1 MGYTNSRSGRVES
14 FLHEQGI
21 GYKPTS
27 GDELILDEC
36 PFCGK
41 SGHLY
46 MNRITGAYSCKHGKC
61 MEEGSFTDFQHQI
74 GAILDIS
81 GGIAQNQ
88 FYQEVSLDT
97 QMYTLNCH
105 KVLMSRPD
113 LVQALC
119 EWWSISPEAVVR
131 AQLGIGQRKNDDRWW
146 LVIPI
151 IAGGVLVN
159 VKYRTWIGYE
169 KDFAREFGGGS
180 ALYNIDAVS
189 KMPDDYIIVC
199 MTENTPVN
207 TARGVVKAK
216 DVTMADRLYSHTGQ
230 FKPLEKIHVNNYT
243 GTVTKIRTSHSVA
256 ELEMTAEH
264 PVLVCDVAS
273 CTYPSWKLRCKP
285 NCARRDRYATLMCQ
299 RDYPLAWRNA
309 ADLRGDE
316 FVVFPINRQE
326 TLQTPAG
333 YSLPIEYLTDE
344 NFWFLMGLFV
354 GDGTVRRSNK
364 GTPTGVTIYGGTEK
378 KNYNIER
385 LQQFCDKYGKH
396 HGFYR
401 HKARDVWGFSI
412 SSVKLGAF
420 FADFYDEN
428 KEKCLPT
435 WVETAPL
442 HLQQA
447 LVQGYFAADG
457 CLHKNKNG
465 NDIRITSTSLGLLSA
480 MQRIILR
487 FDILVSIEHCKQKP
501 SIAKFGD
508 REYVAKPLYN
518 LRGGCDLAEIL
529 NVAITREHK
538 PAFSPHYF
546 IINDCLFVPIKK
558 LERKEVVDSPV
569 YNVTVQQEH
578 TLTTG
583 LITHHNCEG
592 EKDAITLLDMGFS
605 SVVGNSGGAG
615 TFKGEW
621 YQMLERFKMIYLAY
635 DGDVAGDKGMRK
647 QVARFGYERSKKIP
661 IPPEHD
667 INDLRKEGCTKE
679 QFEELLERAQWF
691 ELPGVITMST
701 AFDELHDRIEQG
713 GNIASILT
721 PWPKVNAIFGG
732 GLFDGT
738 LTTLIGPPKTMK
750 TAVITAI
757 AEHNAKRGYPGLLI
771 ELEMMPAELAKRDVS
786 RIMHIPFGMI
796 DPLDVTLTKLAQY
809 GMPLYLTRPGRQR
822 LNWRQCLET
831 IRAAWKRY
839 GITFAIIDH
848 VHFLIRNVQDK
859 TAELGII
866 FQELALLSKELDI
879 PIIALAQPNKSQDDR
894 VRNTYNDVGWT
905 NAAATDSDLI
915 VVLHRFRSDRIPK
928 ENKEELTL
936 IQSMLGREL
945 DRDQESFSPII
956 HMHVDAGRA
965 TTGGHAQLWADPNY
979 FSITEISGYMN
990 ATPANMNKNDP
1001 IKPLD
1006 NNGLVLL

>member
-1 MGYTNSRSGRVES
+1 M
-14 FLHEQGI
+14 
-21 GYKPTS
+21 
-27 GDELILDEC
+27 
-36 PFCGK
+36 
-41 SGHLY
+41 
-46 MNRITGAYSCKHGKC
+46 
-61 MEEGSFTDFQHQI
+61 
-74 GAILDIS
+74 
-81 GGIAQNQ
+81 
-88 FYQEVSLDT
+88 
-97 QMYTLNCH
+97 
-105 KVLMSRPD
+105 
-113 LVQALC
+113 
-119 EWWSISPEAVVR
+119 
-131 AQLGIGQRKNDDRWW
+131 
-146 LVIPI
+146 VIPI

-180 ALYNIDAVS
+180 ALYNIDAIP
-189 KMPDDYIIVC
+189 KMSNDY
-199 MTENTPVN
+199 
-207 TARGVVKAK
+207 VV
-216 DVTMADRLYSHTGQ
+216 
-230 FKPLEKIHVNNYT
+230 
-243 GTVTKIRTSHSVA
+243 
-256 ELEMTAEH
+256 
-264 PVLVCDVAS
+264 
-273 CTYPSWKLRCKP
+273 
-285 NCARRDRYATLMCQ
+285 
-299 RDYPLAWRNA
+299 
-309 ADLRGDE
+309 
-316 FVVFPINRQE
+316 
-326 TLQTPAG
+326 
-333 YSLPIEYLTDE
+333 
-344 NFWFLMGLFV
+344 
-354 GDGTVRRSNK
+354 
-364 GTPTGVTIYGGTEK
+364 
-378 KNYNIER
+378 
-385 LQQFCDKYGKH
+385 
-396 HGFYR
+396 
-401 HKARDVWGFSI
+401 
-412 SSVKLGAF
+412 
-420 FADFYDEN
+420 
-428 KEKCLPT
+428 
-435 WVETAPL
+435 L
-442 HLQQA
+442 H
-447 LVQGYFAADG
+447 
-457 CLHKNKNG
+457 
-465 NDIRITSTSLGLLSA
+465 
-480 MQRIILR
+480 
-487 FDILVSIEHCKQKP
+487 
-501 SIAKFGD
+501 
-508 REYVAKPLYN
+508 
-518 LRGGCDLAEIL
+518 
-529 NVAITREHK
+529 
-538 PAFSPHYF
+538 
-546 IINDCLFVPIKK
+546 
-558 LERKEVVDSPV
+558 
-569 YNVTVQQEH
+569 
-578 TLTTG
+578 
-583 LITHHNCEG
+583 EG
-592 EKDAITLLDMGFS
+592 EKDCITMLDMGFTN
-605 SVVGNSGGAG
+605 VLGNSGGAG

-621 YQMLERFKMIYLAY
+621 YQMLEHFKMIYLAY
-635 DGDVAGDKGMRK
+635 DGDAAGDKGMRK
-647 QVARFGYERSKKIP
+647 QVARFGYERCKRIP
-661 IPPEHD
+661 LPPDKD
-667 INDLRKEGCTKE
+667 INDLRKEGWTKE

-701 AFDELHDRIEQG
+701 AFDELHDRVEQG